1 MSVCCSRPTTA
12 LEENRQR
19 NIHVWSIKAPRKV
32 CIEAKQSLAAHYGE
46 YMIHPVAVTPALSLI
61 AYSEVP
67 KFRITKNKASVTPF
81 DM

>member
-46 YMIHPVAVTPALSLI
+46 YMIHPVAVTLQCSCPQFDCGSFDTA
-61 AYSEVP
+61 
-67 KFRITKNKASVTPF
+67 KNKASVTPF